1 MGGQLDAFHN
11 LSNDLVK
18 AAIVM
23 RFDHYGWCRGV
34 IEYRNQDRRRK
45 FQGRLV
51 NFVAQFDIDEGI
63 TDLTLEA
70 EDYDTS
76 PDAPVGAWCLLEP
89 VEAEDVETAE
99 EAEARVTGLD
109 GRWMSRE

>member
-23 RFDHYGWCRGV
+23 RFDDYGWCRGV

-63 TDLTLEA
+63 TDLTLERGGGLRHLTGRA
-70 EDYDTS
+70 GGCMV
-76 PDAPVGAWCLLEP
+76 PAGAC
-89 VEAEDVETAE
+89 
-99 EAEARVTGLD
+99 G
-109 GRWMSRE
+109 G